1 MRNKISNKII
11 ASLMLTALL
20 FSNSMLAVS
29 AMENVG
35 VVQYGSTNKPALR
48 DEGDY
53 SLKLK
58 GDVSFIKK
66 NPLISISLRDSDVKQ
81 VLRMFA
87 DKAGMNIVFK
97 IYYLAS
103 FSYF

>member
-1 MRNKISNKII
+1 MENKISNKII
-11 ASLMLTALL
+11 ASLMLTALI
-20 FSNSMLAVS
+20 FSNSLLTVS

-35 VVQYGSTNKPALR
+35 IVQYGSTNKPALR
-48 DEGDY
+48 DEGEY

-87 DKAGMNIVFK
+87 PD
-97 IYYLAS
+97 YYL
-103 FSYF
+103 YN